1 MSVKSFFHVKLPSS
15 YGPPHPSAITHAQSN
30 TGVKFVSG
38 RTSGLDHLVNQSL
51 RHNFV
56 LASTAAD
63 PFSPAYG
70 IFHLHGPLKN
80 WQYLFIIEGVLTIL
94 AGLVAWPWLPSGPG
108 SAWFLSPKER
118 RFAADRIRKDNELYT
133 SHVYSEDGVE
143 KDRLTRRDVIETA
156 RDWKLWYVL
165 AFNICASVPGQAF
178 SVFLPLVVQG
188 LGYSSIEANLVRRL
202 FSSSRISAD
211 PCPRCRFLH
220 MYAAPLACTYS
231 RSARITSQ

>member
-1 MSVKSFFHVKLPSS
+1 M
-15 YGPPHPSAITHAQSN
+15 
-30 TGVKFVSG
+30 
-38 RTSGLDHLVNQSL
+38 
-51 RHNFV
+51 
-56 LASTAAD
+56 
-63 PFSPAYG
+63 
-70 IFHLHGPLKN
+70 KN
-80 WQYLFIIEGVLTIL
+80 WQYLFIIEGALTIL

-188 LGYSSIEANLVRRL
+188 LGYSSIEANLVCCL
-202 FSSSRISAD
+202 FSSPRKTSSK
-211 PCPRCRFLH
+211 PSHRCRFLH
-220 MYAAPLACTYS
+220 MCVVPPACTYS
-231 RSARITSQ
+231 HSARITSQYDATVYSPLIADSM